1 MVFVS
6 EVVVAFVAEGVLGV
20 FVADVLVVVCVGIVL
35 GFLFS
40 WQSD

>member
-1 MVFVS
+1 MS

-20 FVADVLVVVCVGIVL
+20 FVANILVVVSVEIVV